1 MIDPAVIG
9 AVFGPVATVAVAVFG
24 YYTAREKRARE
35 ESEREAAEREE
46 QRRKVDECIMG
57 MTAANADALM
67 VVLRHLH
74 GEQLNGDVERAMANI
89 TRETS
94 EYSQVR
100 DHIAAN
106 L

>member
-1 MIDPAVIG
+1 MIEQVVNGIFTLIASVG
-9 AVFGPVATVAVAVFG
+9 VAIIG
-24 YYTAREKRARE
+24 YYTAKAKKRD
-35 ESEREAAEREE
+35 E

-57 MTAANADALM
+57 MTAANSDALLI
-67 VVLRHLH
+67 VLKHLH
-74 GEQLNGDVERAMANI
+74 GEHLNGDVERAIHAI
-89 TRETS
+89 ETERD